1 NFKSS
6 GDYFYEIKITETEN
20 VPEDQD
26 IYIRDTYTESPF
38 KLSDLEAYEFSA
50 TAGEF
55 NDRFQIVFRE
65 SVTLSVVDQEIEA
78 LNYYYSNTRDNLV
91 VMNPKGVEIK
101 SIQIFNILGQSVYNN
116 QILHQQS
123 YSEYPITDL
132 STGTYVVNMNTESG
146 VLNKKII
153 IN

>member
-1 NFKSS
+1 
-6 GDYFYEIKITETEN
+6 
-20 VPEDQD
+20 
-26 IYIRDTYTESPF
+26 
-38 KLSDLEAYEFSA
+38 
-50 TAGEF
+50 
-55 NDRFQIVFRE
+55 
-65 SVTLSVVDQEIEA
+65 
-78 LNYYYSNTRDNLV
+78 
-91 VMNPKGVEIK
+91 NPKGVEIK

>member
-1 NFKSS
+1 
-6 GDYFYEIKITETEN
+6 
-20 VPEDQD
+20 
-26 IYIRDTYTESPF
+26 
-38 KLSDLEAYEFSA
+38 
-50 TAGEF
+50 
-55 NDRFQIVFRE
+55 
-65 SVTLSVVDQEIEA
+65 IEA
-78 LNYYYSNTRDNLV
+78 LNYYYSNTRDKLV